1 MAALP
6 TESSQFATEEK
17 PLGYERILVAV
28 DSSDHSDSGTNEAV
42 RLAKLWGSQVTG
54 LHAYAGKLHD
64 ARFRQM
70 EGSLPKKFQKQK
82 ELERQRN
89 VHDKLISRGLSMISQ
104 SYLDQTAACCEEADV
119 PFSRLGIEGKN
130 YRVVVDEVRSGKHDL
145 VVVGSEGLGSV
156 TRGSI
161 GTVCERVV
169 RRTTIDA
176 LVVKSTEK
184 RIDEGPIVVGVDG
197 SAESFGA
204 LVTALELGKRFGVS
218 VTAVAAYDPYY
229 HYVAFERISQVL
241 SAQASKVFKFKE
253 QKQLHGEVIDTGLAK
268 VYQAHLAVA
277 ESIAASRGMQLE
289 TALLK
294 GKPSQAISKYIS
306 DLDASLL
313 VLGKL
318 GLHADDDLDL
328 GSTTE
333 QMLRLAECS
342 LLVTVR
348 THLPDPEDVARET
361 VSWTTEAEARMEH
374 VPGFVRGMAE
384 KAIEKYA
391 IDAGH
396 TVVTDS
402 IVDAALADLMPHGNV
417 TAAAAAAAPA
427 PAAKAQKDARDR
439 DATAEEAARMALPWD
454 DDAKALVQRVP
465 AGFMRQLVVERVEAL
480 AKEVGNERV
489 SADIVRK
496 KYDGWGAGSARVEMR
511 LSWDDDARE
520 RVERAPDFV
529 RGMVVREV
537 ERGAEREGVKNVT
550 LAYIERVRQGWQEEG
565 VFHVAHS

>member
-1 MAALP
+1 MAALS
-6 TESSQFATEEK
+6 TESSQFTIEEK
-17 PLGYERILVAV
+17 PVGYDRILVAV
-28 DSSDHSDSGTNEAV
+28 DSSDHSDSGTDEAV
-42 RLAKLWGSQVTG
+42 RLAKVWGSQVTG

-104 SYLDQTAACCEEADV
+104 SYLDQTAACCDKADI
-119 PFSRLGIEGKN
+119 PFSRLGVEGKN

-145 VVVGSEGLGSV
+145 VVLGSEGLGSV
-156 TRGSI
+156 TSGSI

-176 LVVKSTEK
+176 LVVKSTER
-184 RIDEGPIVVGVDG
+184 RIGDGPIVVGVDG

-204 LVTALELGKRFGVS
+204 LVTAIEFGKRFGVS

-241 SAQASKVFKFKE
+241 SSQASKVFKFKE

-277 ESIAASRGMQLE
+277 VSVAASRDMQIE

-306 DLDASLL
+306 DSDASLL

-328 GSTTE
+328 GGTTE

-348 THLPDPEDVARET
+348 TRIPDPEDVARET
-361 VSWTTEAEARMEH
+361 VSWTTEAEARMGR
-374 VPGFVRGMAE
+374 VPGFVRNMAE
-384 KAIEKYA
+384 KAIVKYA

-402 IVDAALADLMPHGNV
+402 IVDAALADLMPHGGA
-417 TAAAAAAAPA
+417 TAAAAAAA
-427 PAAKAQKDARDR
+427 AKGQADARDG
-439 DATAEEAARMALPWD
+439 DATPEEATRMALPWD
-454 DDAKALVQRVP
+454 DDARALAKRVP
-465 AGFMRQLVVERVEAL
+465 AGFMRRLVVERVEAL
-480 AKEVGNERV
+480 AEEVGEERV
-489 SADIVRK
+489 TATIVRK
-496 KYDGWGAGSARVEMR
+496 KYEGWGAGSARIEMR
-511 LSWDDDARE
+511 LAWDDDARE
-520 RVERAPDFV
+520 RIERAPDFV

-537 ERGAEREGVKNVT
+537 ERGAEREGLKNVT
-550 LAYIERVRQGWQEEG
+550 LATIERVRQSWQEEG